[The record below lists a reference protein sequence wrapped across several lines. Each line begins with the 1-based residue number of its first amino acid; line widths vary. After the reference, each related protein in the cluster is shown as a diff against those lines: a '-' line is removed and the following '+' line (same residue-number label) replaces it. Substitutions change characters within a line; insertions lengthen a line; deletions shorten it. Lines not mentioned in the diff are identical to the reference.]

1 MRVLLVEDEERLAR
15 LVAEGLEEHGFTV
28 DIEHDGLL
36 GLDRARNGSFDA
48 IVLDI
53 LLPGMNGYRIC
64 AELRADEN
72 WTPIMMLTAKEG
84 EFDEAEALDTG
95 ADDYLR
101 KPFSLHVLAARLR
114 ALIRRGRSPR
124 PVALEV
130 GTLVMNPNT
139 RTVTR
144 RGTPVALTRR
154 EFDVLQVLM
163 RNSGQPV
170 PKDELL
176 SRVWGTEF
184 DGGANV
190 VEVYVRYLRQKIDEP
205 FGLTT
210 LETVRNVGYRL
221 GSDV

>member
-15 LVAEGLEEHGFTV
+15 LVAEGLEEHGFSV
-28 DIEHDGLL
+28 DIENDGLL
-36 GLDRARNGSFDA
+36 GLDRARHGSFDA

-53 LLPGMNGYRIC
+53 LLPGRNGYRIC

-72 WTPIMMLTAKEG
+72 WTPIMMLTAKDG

-114 ALIRRGRSPR
+114 ALIRRGQSPR
-124 PVALEV
+124 PVTLEA
-130 GTLVMNPNT
+130 GSLVMDPNR

-144 RGTPVALTRR
+144 SGTSIELTRR
-154 EFDVLQVLM
+154 EFDLLQILM
-163 RNSGQPV
+163 RNAGEPV

-176 SRVWGTEF
+176 SRVWGSEF

-190 VEVYVRYLRQKIDEP
+190 VEVYVRYLRQKVDEP
-205 FGLTT
+205 FGLAT
-210 LETVRNVGYRL
+210 LETVRNVGYQL
-221 GSDV
+221 VSDE